1 MKPEHI
7 TRRSVM
13 KRFIA
18 GFLVLLLLFGGAK
31 PANANSAQT
40 YWEGVDQAG
49 VAISDGD
56 CPIIVEHELLTFDLQ
71 TLYHPYEE
79 QTDNINKVTA
89 QYTFYNPSDMTVS
102 AKLLFPFGTNPWYGY
117 TYDRETGE
125 RIDTDAQRCNI
136 LVDGEVVEKKI
147 RYTLYQGDFNVETD
161 LPLVCDDFKEDS
173 FYCPDTTVTLYRF
186 ELKNV
191 DTSAF
196 KAAVVCFEIP
206 KGMGNQR
213 FYVPN
218 TIGGRIQDNGNMRV
232 IARVKNSYSLSL
244 YVFGEPLETMPTF
257 RFYQDAG
264 AYDSQQISGYA
275 SFSSKR
281 TMTFKDF
288 ALENWSEESGI
299 SEIDWYNATV
309 TDLNGNTAAEHPF
322 IRQSSHRSGF
332 SNDLMRWYE
341 YEITVK
347 PGARIVNTV
356 TAPIYPSV
364 DANYDPSIYGYTYL
378 LSPATTW
385 KSFGNLDVVVN
396 TPHYMLNCSLDG
408 FEKTEDGYKA
418 SFDRLPEGELNFTL
432 SSSEEPERKSSG
444 FNWAWLILLVAPF
457 VLIAEA
463 FEAIGEF
470 FTNLFQNLF

>member
-1 MKPEHI
+1 
-7 TRRSVM
+7 M

-18 GFLVLLLLFGGAK
+18 GFLVLLLLFGGAR

-40 YWEGVDQAG
+40 YWEGIDQAG

-56 CPIIVEHELLTFDLQ
+56 CPIVVEHELLTFDLQ
-71 TLYHPYEE
+71 ELYHPYDE
-79 QTDNINKVTA
+79 DNVNTVTA
-89 QYTFYNPSDMTVS
+89 QYTFHNPSDMTVS
-102 AKLLFPFGTNPWYGY
+102 AKLLFPFGINPWYGY
-117 TYDRETGE
+117 SYDPETGE
-125 RIDTDAQRCNI
+125 PIDTDAQRCNI

-147 RYTLYQGDFNVETD
+147 RYTLSQGDFNLETD
-161 LPLVCDDFKEDS
+161 LPLVCDDFMADP
-173 FYCPDTTVTLYRF
+173 FYSPDTTVTLYKF
-186 ELKNV
+186 ELQNV
-191 DTSAF
+191 DTNAF

-206 KGMGNQR
+206 KGMGTQR

-218 TIGGRIQDNGNMRV
+218 MVGGRIQDNGNMRI

-257 RFYQDAG
+257 SFYKDAGTNSGEKITGYARFYGKQ
-264 AYDSQQISGYA
+264 
-275 SFSSKR
+275 
-281 TMTFKDF
+281 TMTFREY

-309 TDLNGNTAAEHPF
+309 TDFKYNTFAEHPVV
-322 IRQSSHRSGF
+322 RSSSHRAGF
-332 SNDLMRWYE
+332 SNSLMRWYE
-341 YEITVK
+341 YEITVE